1 VSIPKE
7 FNEKMLKVK
16 KLIEPVA
23 FKAIIS
29 GVKRRSLWK
38 ELYALPKKILLK
50 VKQAIENHIQ
60 VEEASVLH
68 HGPSSFSKKYLL
80 KRFPKWDSSL
90 RRENNPRKNHK
101 RPVSEQITYPK
112 IHITSLN
119 ATFI

>member
-1 VSIPKE
+1 MALE
-7 FNEKMLKVK
+7 A
-16 KLIEPVA
+16 LIN
-23 FKAIIS
+23 
-29 GVKRRSLWK
+29 GVKGRTMWK
-38 ELYALPKKILLK
+38 MFYALPNRSLLK